1 MMKPVSIVLAM
12 ALVCPGLF
20 SLPPSSLGDAAGDAP
35 GRPGVKSTWTSGGKL
50 GVGTAVSRRSRVWF
64 TLGATGLTEVY
75 YPTVD
80 MPNLRALDFV
90 IVGNGYVGCAS
101 RDALERETRRT
112 RDDALSFAQT
122 LSDGKRWRIAQ
133 RYACDPNRDALLI
146 EVECTALDGGNYEV
160 FALLDPAVA
169 NSGLGDTGEHR
180 GRTLVAS
187 DRDAT
192 TNQTIAMAFAAQPA
206 FEVVSSGFAGVSD
219 GWTDLAADGRLDGRE
234 QRAVDGNVVQIGKL
248 SAPRTT
254 LALAFADRPEA
265 AADVAAAALAEGF
278 ATIAGRYEA
287 EWQAF
292 TARLPRVAA
301 EYRAQFAVAA
311 MTLLAHEDKT
321 YPGAGVASL
330 SIPWGEAADADRPTS
345 GGYHLVWSR
354 DLYHVA
360 TAWLALG
367 DRDAAGRALDYLF
380 KVQQN
385 ADGSF
390 PQNSWLDGR
399 PYWPSVQLDEVA
411 YPIIL
416 AWQLERFDRQTYTQ
430 HVRPAA
436 EYILRHGPYTPQE
449 RWEEEEGYSPSTI
462 AAEIAGLICAADI
475 ARRLGRTEDA
485 ERYEHTADRWAEGV
499 QQWCYTTTGPWDE
512 GEAERGYY
520 MRINDNRDPNDGFKL
535 DINNGGGQHD
545 ERAIVDAGFLEL
557 VRLGIVPPDDPKI
570 VRSLRI
576 VDRVIRVET
585 PMGPGWRRYNHDGY
599 GERADGSGWQDKGI
613 GRIWPLLTGERGEYV
628 IASGG
633 DASAYA
639 KTMLAFAGPTG
650 MIPEQVWD
658 QAYPPDARY
667 RIGQGTGSATPL
679 AWSMAQFVRLVM
691 GIEAKRVVEQPA
703 VVFQRY
709 AGKKRPR

>member
-1 MMKPVSIVLAM
+1 MMKLVSIVLAV

-20 SLPPSSLGDAAGDAP
+20 SVPPLSGEASGEAP
-35 GRPGVKSTWTSGGKL
+35 GRPGVRSTWTSGGKL

-122 LSDGKRWRIAQ
+122 MSDGKRWRITQ

-146 EVECTALDGGNYEV
+146 EVEVTALDGGNYEV

-234 QRAVDGNVVQIGKL
+234 QRAVDGNVVQIGQL

-254 LALAFADRPEA
+254 LALAFADRPETA
-265 AADVAAAALAEGF
+265 ASVAAAALAEGF
-278 ATIAGRYEA
+278 AAIAGRYEA

-292 TARLPRVAA
+292 TARLPRVAS

-330 SIPWGEAADADRPTS
+330 SIPWG
-345 GGYHLVWSR
+345 GSR
-354 DLYHVA
+354 
-360 TAWLALG
+360 
-367 DRDAAGRALDYLF
+367 
-380 KVQQN
+380 
-385 ADGSF
+385 
-390 PQNSWLDGR
+390 
-399 PYWPSVQLDEVA
+399 
-411 YPIIL
+411 
-416 AWQLERFDRQTYTQ
+416 
-430 HVRPAA
+430 
-436 EYILRHGPYTPQE
+436 
-449 RWEEEEGYSPSTI
+449 
-462 AAEIAGLICAADI
+462 
-475 ARRLGRTEDA
+475 
-485 ERYEHTADRWAEGV
+485 
-499 QQWCYTTTGPWDE
+499 
-512 GEAERGYY
+512 
-520 MRINDNRDPNDGFKL
+520 
-535 DINNGGGQHD
+535 
-545 ERAIVDAGFLEL
+545 
-557 VRLGIVPPDDPKI
+557 
-570 VRSLRI
+570 
-576 VDRVIRVET
+576 
-585 PMGPGWRRYNHDGY
+585 
-599 GERADGSGWQDKGI
+599 
-613 GRIWPLLTGERGEYV
+613 
-628 IASGG
+628 
-633 DASAYA
+633 
-639 KTMLAFAGPTG
+639 
-650 MIPEQVWD
+650 
-658 QAYPPDARY
+658 
-667 RIGQGTGSATPL
+667 
-679 AWSMAQFVRLVM
+679 
-691 GIEAKRVVEQPA
+691 
-703 VVFQRY
+703 
-709 AGKKRPR
+709 

>member
-1 MMKPVSIVLAM
+1 
-12 ALVCPGLF
+12 
-20 SLPPSSLGDAAGDAP
+20 
-35 GRPGVKSTWTSGGKL
+35 
-50 GVGTAVSRRSRVWF
+50 
-64 TLGATGLTEVY
+64 
-75 YPTVD
+75 
-80 MPNLRALDFV
+80 
-90 IVGNGYVGCAS
+90 
-101 RDALERETRRT
+101 
-112 RDDALSFAQT
+112 
-122 LSDGKRWRIAQ
+122 
-133 RYACDPNRDALLI
+133 
-146 EVECTALDGGNYEV
+146 
-160 FALLDPAVA
+160 
-169 NSGLGDTGEHR
+169 
-180 GRTLVAS
+180 
-187 DRDAT
+187 
-192 TNQTIAMAFAAQPA
+192 
-206 FEVVSSGFAGVSD
+206 
-219 GWTDLAADGRLDGRE
+219 
-234 QRAVDGNVVQIGKL
+234 VDGNVVQIGKL

-278 ATIAGRYEA
+278 AAIAGRYEA

-367 DRDAAGRALDYLF
+367 DRAAAGRALDYLF

-416 AWQLERFDRQTYTQ
+416 AWQLERFDRETYTQ

-475 ARRLGRTEDA
+475 ARRLGRAEDA
-485 ERYEHTADRWAEGV
+485 ERYERTADRWAEGV

-520 MRINDNRDPNDGFKL
+520 LRINNNRDPNDGFKL

-570 VRSLRI
+570 LRSLRM

-585 PMGPGWRRYNHDGY
+585 PMGPGWRRYNYDGY

-633 DASAYA
+633 DANPYA

-658 QAYPPDARY
+658 QAYPPDTRY

-691 GIEAKRVVEQPA
+691 CIEARRVVEQPA

-709 AGKKRPR
+709 AGKQRPR